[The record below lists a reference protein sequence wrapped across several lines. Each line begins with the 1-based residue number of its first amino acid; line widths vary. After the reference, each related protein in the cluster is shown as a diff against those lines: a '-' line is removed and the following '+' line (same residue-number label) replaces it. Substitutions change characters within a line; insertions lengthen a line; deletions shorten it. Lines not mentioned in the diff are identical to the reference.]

1 MADPT
6 KPDQGTTAIIE
17 IDGLSEPLQNV
28 RHFSVSDDYLQP
40 GDTFAA
46 DVPDPHHA
54 LYKKIELFAGY
65 RFYLRNPSI
74 DGGTPSLRQ
83 TGIILGRKAGGSVAG
98 DEIRLSGADIGSHL
112 QTSAEPFFRLEQ
124 ATLKDLIQKLI
135 LDNPSWGFKG
145 VKSDNDLNRKLRQGR
160 LGEQIRLNPSLVT
173 AYQVIQVNPGETIIG
188 VIQEYARRDGVMVNV
203 SHDGYLQLSNPN
215 YDQPTSFQVNY
226 HRAGTAAA
234 QTNNVIGETLLEEDG
249 RLIYTEVTCVW
260 DQLFVGVGQGPF
272 TANPGRHAAT
282 YTRKTNSTQD
292 VSVGTVGGIDGRP
305 RPTDNPITSTTA
317 QATPLSAGPKFPR
330 RFVFSDSEPMTP
342 EQGARRAVWQA
353 ERFEFDAWK
362 YNCTLAGH
370 SQGGRW
376 ITSDTLAAVND
387 SIRGVKGTL
396 YCPSVRLDSDRSG
409 KATTFVQL
417 RKPGLLSN
425 KKLVLN
431 AVQHR
436 GDGVFVEVQVDG

>member
-6 KPDQGTTAIIE
+6 KPDQGTVAIIE
-17 IDGLSEPLQNV
+17 IDGLSEPLRNV

-46 DVPDPHHA
+46 DVPDPHHT

-65 RFYLRNPSI
+65 KFYLKNPNI

-83 TGIILGRKAGGSVAG
+83 TGVILGRKHGGSLAG
-98 DEIRLSGADIGSHL
+98 DEIRLSGGDLGVHL
-112 QTSAEPFFRLEQ
+112 QTSAEPFYRLEQ
-124 ATLKDLIQKLI
+124 ATLMDLIQKLI
-135 LDNPSWGFKG
+135 LDNPEWGFKG
-145 VKSDNDLNRKLRQGR
+145 VRSDNDLNRKLRQGR

-173 AYQVIQVNPGETIIG
+173 PYMVIQVNPGETIIG
-188 VIQEYARRDGVMVNV
+188 VIQEYARRDGLMVNV
-203 SHDGYLQLSNPN
+203 SADGYLQLSNPN

-226 HRAGTAAA
+226 HRAGTSPA
-234 QTNNVIGETLLEEDG
+234 QTNNVIGETSVEEDG
-249 RLIYTEVTCVW
+249 RLIYTSVTCVW
-260 DQLFVGVGQGPF
+260 DQLFLGSNQGPF
-272 TANPGRHAAT
+272 LANPGRHAAT
-282 YTRKTNSTQD
+282 YTRKTNSSQD

-305 RPTDNPITSTTA
+305 RPTDNPITPTSA
-317 QATPLSAGPKFPR
+317 QATPLSTGPKFPR
-330 RFVFSDSEPMTP
+330 RFVFSQSEPMTP
-342 EQGARRAVWQA
+342 EQGARCAVWQA

-362 YNCTLAGH
+362 YTCTLAGH
-370 SQGGRW
+370 SQNGRW

-387 SIRGVKGTL
+387 SIRGIKGTL

-409 KATTFVQL
+409 KATTYVQL

-431 AVQHR
+431 SVQHR
-436 GDGVFVEVQVDG
+436 ADGVFVEVQVDG